1 MVAAVTM
8 GLYAEVL
15 VRFKAVGG
23 GTGTSAIGGLNA
35 DDPAYGQN
43 LYPHAA
49 AIAQTVYFQDAEP
62 VPGTPGSWTLANL
75 NTALT
80 NAVTAIAGAS
90 GTPIIDA
97 TALANINGWAT
108 GNP

>member
-1 MVAAVTM
+1 MVAAVPM
-8 GLYAEVL
+8 GIYAEVL

-23 GTGTSAIGGLNA
+23 GTGTTLGGLNA
-35 DDPAYGQN
+35 DDPTQGQS
-43 LYPHAA
+43 LFPHAA
-49 AIAQTVYFQDAEP
+49 AIAQTVYYQDVEP
-62 VPGTPGSWTLANL
+62 VPGTPGSYTLANL

-80 NAVTAIAGAS
+80 AAVTTLAGAS
-90 GTPIIDA
+90 GTPVIDA